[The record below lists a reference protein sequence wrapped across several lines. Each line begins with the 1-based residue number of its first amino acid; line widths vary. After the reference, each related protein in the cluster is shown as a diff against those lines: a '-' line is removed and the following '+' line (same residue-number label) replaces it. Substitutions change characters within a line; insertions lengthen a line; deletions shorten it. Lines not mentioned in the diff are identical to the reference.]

1 MVEMLDAIM
10 KWIVAPVGAFVY
22 LIWSRQQ
29 DHHLDIAVLKSQ
41 VETNKISHDREMKEF
56 RDTVRAIFGKLD
68 KIEEFLRDRK

>member
-1 MVEMLDAIM
+1 MMDMLEAIM

-41 VETNKISHDREMKEF
+41 AESNKLSHDREMKEM
-56 RDTVRAIFGKLD
+56 REVTKAIFAKLD
-68 KIEEFLRDRK
+68 RIEEALRGR